1 MGGQRLGAVLEF
13 WAFMPASIT
22 HRYFGSPASHLRSV
36 AFLEGISYL
45 LLLFVAMPLKYL
57 ADQPVAV
64 SVVGSIHG
72 GLFVWLGMLVVGGL
86 TNRGRSKSWGIRIMG
101 AALLP
106 FVMFFLDASLKAEV
120 DMEAEETNE

>member
-1 MGGQRLGAVLEF
+1 MGGQRLGAALNF
-13 WAFMPASIT
+13 FLFMRASIT

-57 ADQPVAV
+57 ADLPVAV

-72 GLFVWLGMLVVGGL
+72 TLFVWLGMLVVGGL
-86 TNRGRSKSWGIRIMG
+86 TSRGRSKSWAARIMG

-106 FVMFFLDASLKAEV
+106 FAMFLLDGQLKAEV
-120 DMEAEETNE
+120 DTEGTETSE

>member
-1 MGGQRLGAVLEF
+1 MAGQRLGAAVEF
-13 WAFMPASIT
+13 CSFMRASII

-36 AFLEGISYL
+36 ACLEGLSYL

-57 ADQPVAV
+57 GDMPVAV

-72 GLFVWLGMLVVGGL
+72 ALFVWFGMLVGGGL
-86 TNRGRSKSWGIRIMG
+86 TSRGRSKSWGARIMV

-106 FVMFFLDASLKAEV
+106 FAMFFLDGQLKAEV
-120 DMEAEETNE
+120 DAESTETSE